1 MTQVAAAY
9 STAANTLRVAADVLA
24 SNPDDPE
31 AVANA
36 YRTTL
41 GVLTGLRVTELS
53 AEVGASL
60 DSLYREISRAG
71 TITPDRTRE
80 IARLFSI
87 LAQYFDAG
95 TDQSSA
101 FPIGGNGWFGGDGRP
116 GSSLS

>member
-9 STAANTLRVAADVLA
+9 STAANTLRVAADLLA
-24 SNPDDPE
+24 TNPDDPE

-41 GVLTGLRVTELS
+41 GVLTGLSATRS
-53 AEVGASL
+53 AEVGASW

-87 LAQYFDAG
+87 LAQNFDAG